1 MANCLVFFLL
11 VLVWLW
17 VRARASHIGLGSRL
31 IAHDQNKAWVSDN
44 GTFAFG
50 LTPAANARD
59 QFQVAIWFADLPGDR
74 TIVWSA
80 NRYACL

>member
-1 MANCLVFFLL
+1 
-11 VLVWLW
+11 
-17 VRARASHIGLGSRL
+17 L